1 MTDNYKRQN
10 FQLEIESDSA
20 KIFAGGAELGRPG
33 FYLEIQTPS
42 LNDLNSRV
50 MNDIE
55 PNIALIIPK
64 LSSPSIVQ
72 TASSSQVFS

>member
-10 FQLEIESDSA
+10 FYGEIESDSA
-20 KIFAGGAELGRPG
+20 KIFAGGVELGRPG
-33 FYLEIQTPS
+33 FYSAIRTPS

-55 PNIALIIPK
+55 RRLDYSETFFAID
-64 LSSPSIVQ
+64 S
-72 TASSSQVFS
+72 